1 MAYIALR
8 LNNFKRNLYINNI
21 DKIPIN
27 INETDI
33 PVKISHKVPNSLSE
47 AQPQQTTFFAKKRI
61 KYTAWLVVIAPMRTT
76 ILKYLKLGNS
86 SLFWDIETNQPR
98 AI

>member
-1 MAYIALR
+1 M
-8 LNNFKRNLYINNI
+8 
-21 DKIPIN
+21 PIN
-27 INETDI
+27 INETEM
-33 PVKISHKVPNSLSE
+33 PVKTSHKVPNSLSE
-47 AQPQQTTFFAKKRI
+47 AQPQQTTLFATNRS
-61 KYTAWLVVIAPMRTT
+61 KYTAWLDTIEPMRTT